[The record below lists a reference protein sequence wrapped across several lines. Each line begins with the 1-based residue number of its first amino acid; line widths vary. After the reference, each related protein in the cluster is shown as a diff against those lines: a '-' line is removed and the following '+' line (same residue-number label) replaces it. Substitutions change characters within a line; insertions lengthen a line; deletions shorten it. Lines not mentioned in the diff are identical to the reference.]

1 MTICA
6 TSTALYTTRPL
17 RTLDIEENLEKKTKC
32 LKQEVLFFHYHYF
45 AHYAFS
51 EKDEEAMRSM
61 IMKYDGVTPIL
72 EEDHGFS
79 LVLHQRDFLPG
90 RTILA
95 NIQNAVSTTR
105 RMIMLLS
112 RSDHCKPPSKLNFN
126 SILTNRKKFNKKL

>member
-1 MTICA
+1 
-6 TSTALYTTRPL
+6 
-17 RTLDIEENLEKKTKC
+17 
-32 LKQEVLFFHYHYF
+32 
-45 AHYAFS
+45 
-51 EKDEEAMRSM
+51 
-61 IMKYDGVTPIL
+61 MKYDGVTPIL

-112 RSDHCKPPSKLNFN
+112 RLVHCAPPSKLNFN
-126 SILTNRKKFNKKL
+126 SIPIERNSKKSNKKQKNEISKPILYRRVKVGERYLILIAFLNETRKMFSFNFVGFFDCGKFLA